1 MRYDS
6 ILGVGK
12 GDCVIYM
19 LRLALSLSLSPSTT
33 NINPL
38 YQYAYYVFDW
48 NADSDLNLIN
58 QIVILTFARQQ
69 KYVIKGVT
77 SGKISLGMDGKRE
90 TNIIAE
96 LFAWDAIKTILSFLV
111 LYISNDFQSQDP
123 FLWIERWRKKRKKND
138 KALNPLKGNKD
149 ARNM

>member
-12 GDCVIYM
+12 EDCVIYM
-19 LRLALSLSLSPSTT
+19 LRLALSLSPSTT

-58 QIVILTFARQQ
+58 QI
-69 KYVIKGVT
+69 
-77 SGKISLGMDGKRE
+77 
-90 TNIIAE
+90 
-96 LFAWDAIKTILSFLV
+96 FL
-111 LYISNDFQSQDP
+111 
-123 FLWIERWRKKRKKND
+123 
-138 KALNPLKGNKD
+138 
-149 ARNM
+149 